1 MEQLTVA
8 LGERAYPIYIG
19 CGLMDAAGAQLAP
32 VLGTCAVA
40 VVTDDNVAPLYL
52 GRAEKSLEAAG
63 FRCVSIVLPHGEKTK
78 CMDSLSR
85 LYAFFAEHH
94 ITRRDAVLALGG
106 GVIGDLAGFAAA
118 TYLRGIA
125 VAQVPTTLLAAV
137 DSSVGGK
144 TAIDLA
150 AGKNLAGAF
159 HKPIRV
165 ICDPNTF
172 ATLPP
177 EQLAAG
183 MAEAIKYGILFD
195 AELFGTLSHGA
206 PADMAAAV
214 ARCVALKQDVVS
226 RDFTDR
232 GERQLLNLG
241 HTFGHAIEACSR
253 YAVLHGEA
261 VAIGT
266 VMAARAALHLG
277 VARTDFIAPIT
288 AALTAAGL
296 PTQTDYSPAALTA
309 AALHDKKR
317 KGGTVS
323 LVLPAEI
330 GRCVL
335 HPFPVDELGKLM
347 EEVCR

>member
-1 MEQLTVA
+1 MQDVLIA
-8 LGERAYPIYIG
+8 P
-19 CGLMDAAGAQLAP
+19 GLLAEAGRHLAECITP
-32 VLGTCAVA
+32 CATL
-40 VVTDDNVAPLYL
+40 VVTDENVAPLYADDL
-52 GRAEKSLEAAG
+52 MESLRNAG
-63 FRCVSIVLPHGEKTK
+63 FTPTLKVLPAGEATK
-78 CMDSLSR
+78 CGAQYLALLETM
-85 LYAFFAEHH
+85 AELEL
-94 ITRRDAVLALGG
+94 TRSDLVVALGG

>member
-1 MEQLTVA
+1 MHDVLIA
-8 LGERAYPIYIG
+8 P
-19 CGLMDAAGAQLAP
+19 GLLAQSGTRLAECITP
-32 VLGTCAVA
+32 CTTL
-40 VVTDDNVAPLYL
+40 VVTDENVAPLYADTL
-52 GRAEKSLEAAG
+52 MQSLRDAG
-63 FRCVSIVLPHGEKTK
+63 FTPSLRVLPAGESTK
-78 CMDSLSR
+78 CGAQYLALLETM
-85 LYAFFAEHH
+85 AELEL
-94 ITRRDAVLALGG
+94 TRSDLVVALGG

-159 HKPIRV
+159 HQPIRV

-172 ATLPP
+172 TTLPP

-183 MAEAIKYGILFD
+183 MAEAIKYGVLFD
-195 AELFGTLSHGA
+195 AELFDALSRGA
-206 PADMAAAV
+206 PADMTAAV
-214 ARCVALKQDVVS
+214 ARCVALKQDVVA

-253 YAVLHGEA
+253 YTVLHGEA
-261 VAIGT
+261 VAIGM

-277 VARTDFIAPIT
+277 VAKTDFTAPLT
-288 AALTAAGL
+288 TALTAAGL
-296 PTQTDYSPAALTA
+296 PTKTEYSPAALTA

-323 LVLPAEI
+323 LVLPVEI
-330 GRCVL
+330 GHCVL

-347 EEVCR
+347 EEVCP